1 MICDCPPSP
10 TSPRIIPDKTD
21 VAVEA
26 LLDTEDAL
34 DLIADGSDSVRKL
47 QQRYEEAKA
56 VARKTLD
63 LLAESIGECN
73 KKDKQL
79 AEQEKVIEDVQQC
92 LKTLT

>member
-34 DLIADGSDSVRKL
+34 DLIADGFEPVRKL
-47 QQRYEEAKA
+47 QQGYDEAKA
-56 VARKTLD
+56 AARTTFD

-73 KKDKQL
+73 KKDKPL
-79 AEQEKVIEDVQQC
+79 AER
-92 LKTLT
+92 